1 MLFRVSA
8 ESRAM
13 PADRAALDTDD
24 LLKIVLV
31 LVIVWLAIEVL
42 SEFLQLVFGPLSSI
56 VGLLLLVVLLLWY
69 FDVI

>member
-1 MLFRVSA
+1 MT
-8 ESRAM
+8 
-13 PADRAALDTDD
+13 ADRAALDTDD
-24 LLKIVLV
+24 LVKIVLV

-42 SEFLQLVFGPLSSI
+42 SEFLQLVFGPLSSV

>member
-1 MLFRVSA
+1 MT
-8 ESRAM
+8 
-13 PADRAALDTDD
+13 ADRAALDTDD
-24 LLKIVLV
+24 LMKIVLV

-42 SEFLQLVFGPLSSI
+42 SEFLQLVFGPLSSV

>member
-1 MLFRVSA
+1 MS
-8 ESRAM
+8 
-13 PADRAALDTDD
+13 ADRAALDTDD

-31 LVIVWLAIEVL
+31 LVVVWLAIEVL

-56 VGLLLLVVLLLWY
+56 VGLILLAVLLLWY

>member
-1 MLFRVSA
+1 MT
-8 ESRAM
+8 
-13 PADRAALDTDD
+13 ADRAALNTDG

-42 SEFLQLVFGPLSSI
+42 SEFLQLVFGPLSSV

>member
-1 MLFRVSA
+1 
-8 ESRAM
+8 M

>member
-1 MLFRVSA
+1 MT
-8 ESRAM
+8 
-13 PADRAALDTDD
+13 ADRAALDTDD

-42 SEFLQLVFGPLSSI
+42 SEFLQLLVFGPLSSV